1 MFETFQKPEIP
12 YEHSNRHIN
21 GFMLLGVAAGT
32 AFADMLGETDI
43 WLAARNKTFSCI
55 TLQVEMPSG
64 TISIRNTSIKRGKN
78 L

>member
-1 MFETFQKPEIP
+1 
-12 YEHSNRHIN
+12 
-21 GFMLLGVAAGT
+21 MLLGVAAGT
-32 AFADMLGETDI
+32 AFADMLGEADI